1 MLRNR
6 KVKFAGIAILV
17 LLCGFLFGA
26 TITEDW
32 PASLTQIEGTADG
45 YSTLSGTTEEY
56 SSIVNMDTSGN
67 TGAIVYVEVNYDS
80 TPTDQV
86 TISLYRHRTN
96 STDTRDTTAVWAMQ
110 GDKSVDPQRIS
121 FTVTDCHYFSV
132 GVKQSGSTDTHDVR
146 TYWEGK
152 TGASN

>member
-1 MLRNR
+1 MFKSKRA
-6 KVKFAGIAILV
+6 KWACIVASV
-17 LLCGFLFGA
+17 LLTGILLGA
-26 TITEDW
+26 TITDDW

-56 SSIVNMDTSGN
+56 SAIVNMDTAGN

-121 FTVTDCHYFSV
+121 FTVTDSHYFSI
-132 GVKQSGSTDTHDVR
+132 GVKQSGSTDSHDVR
-146 TYWEGK
+146 IYWEGK